1 MLFCKQSYK
10 RFFPNIKKKNYKVG
24 QNFKKIRCFI
34 KWAKSSVLGQF
45 QKFFRDFYF
54 MVKICF

>member
-1 MLFCKQSYK
+1 MKWARIS
-10 RFFPNIKKKNYKVG
+10 
-24 QNFKKIRCFI
+24 KKIRCFI

-54 MVKICF
+54 MVKICFLEVPVFE